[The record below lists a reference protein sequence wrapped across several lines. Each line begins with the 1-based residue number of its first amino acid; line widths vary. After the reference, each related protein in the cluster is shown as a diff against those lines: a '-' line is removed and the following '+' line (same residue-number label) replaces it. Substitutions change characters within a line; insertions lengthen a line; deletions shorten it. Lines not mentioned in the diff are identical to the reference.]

1 MELNL
6 NAVLT
11 NLALAVLVAAIP
23 IVVAAVRALIQQ
35 QLERLKLELGERN
48 YWLLQSF
55 AQDFVAAAEQ
65 TLGEANIDKKI
76 YAVRMLTDLASDLG
90 IAVTP
95 EQIDALIEAAVHG
108 LNTATLEPL
117 EPFQLE
123 VLMEDGLA
131 FDVGSMVRYV
141 LPDGRSAG
149 EVRPAVVVRIW
160 DEPKTVGTSN
170 LNVFTD
176 GDNDYPGTDGLLWAT
191 SITYDKSGA
200 PGTWHLPGDLG

>member
-1 MELNL
+1 MELNF

-11 NLALAVLVAAIP
+11 NLVLAVLVAAIP

-65 TLGEANIDKKI
+65 TLGEANIEKKA
-76 YAVRMLTDLASDLG
+76 YAVRMLTDMANKLG

-108 LNTATLEPL
+108 LNTEKMEGVQLLAEIEP
-117 EPFQLE
+117 
-123 VLMEDGLA
+123 A
-131 FDVGSMVRYV
+131 R
-141 LPDGRSAG
+141 
-149 EVRPAVVVRIW
+149 
-160 DEPKTVGTSN
+160 
-170 LNVFTD
+170 
-176 GDNDYPGTDGLLWAT
+176 
-191 SITYDKSGA
+191 
-200 PGTWHLPGDLG
+200 

>member
-1 MELNL
+1 MEFDINPI
-6 NAVLT
+6 LT
-11 NLALAVLVAAIP
+11 NLVLAVLIAAIP
-23 IVVAAVRALIQQ
+23 IVVATIRTLVQQ
-35 QLERLKLELGERN
+35 QLARLEQELGERN

-55 AQDFVAAAEQ
+55 ARDFVAAAEQ
-65 TLGEANIDKKI
+65 TLGEANIDKKA
-76 YAVRMLTDLASDLG
+76 YAVRMLTEMANSLG
-90 IAVTP
+90 IQVTP

-108 LNTATLEPL
+108 LNTPILEPL
-117 EPFQLE
+117 EPLQLE

-160 DEPKTVGTSN
+160 DESKTVGTSN

-191 SITYDKSGA
+191 SIVYDESGA
-200 PGTWHLPGDLG
+200 PGTWHFPGDLG